1 VLAVPAALSFIVTI
15 DGPAGTGKST
25 VAHLLAKRLGL
36 EFLDTGAMY
45 RMVALYAIRQG
56 WAAPDTINAMAI
68 NASLD
73 QVNLAFAR
81 DAQGQNRAILN
92 GEDVEEA
99 IRTMEVSRVVS
110 SVSSLVPVR
119 RRLVAQQQA
128 MGHSQSLVMD
138 GRDIGTVVFPDAELK
153 LFVTADADVRAN
165 RRFAEMESANPGAVS
180 LEEVKANLLQRD
192 QEDRE
197 RLDSPLLQAQDAV
210 VLDNSSVSPDELFEQ
225 AMRLVPRR

>member
-1 VLAVPAALSFIVTI
+1 MTLIRIAV
-15 DGPAGTGKST
+15 DGYASTGKST
-25 VAHLLAKRLGL
+25 LAKRLAASLG
-36 EFLDTGAMY
+36 FLYIDTGAMY

-56 WAAPDTINAMAI
+56 WAAPDTINARAI

-73 QVNLAFAR
+73 MVNLAFAL
-81 DAQGQNRAILN
+81 DALGQNRSILN

-119 RRLVAQQQA
+119 RRLVAKQQA
-128 MGHSQSLVMD
+128 MGQSQSLVMD

-153 LFVTADADVRAN
+153 LFVTADADVRAT

-180 LEEVKANLLQRD
+180 LAEVKANLLMRD

-197 RLDSPLLQAQDAV
+197 RLDSPLLQAPDAV
-210 VLDNSSVSPDELFEQ
+210 VLDNSLVSPDELFER
-225 AMRLVPRR
+225 ALRLVPRN

>member
-1 VLAVPAALSFIVTI
+1 MTLIRIAV
-15 DGPAGTGKST
+15 DGYASTGKST
-25 VAHLLAKRLGL
+25 LAKRLASSLG
-36 EFLDTGAMY
+36 FLYIDTGAMY

-56 WAAPDTINAMAI
+56 WAAPDAINASAI

-73 QVNLAFAR
+73 RVNLAFAR
-81 DAQGQNRAILN
+81 DARGQNRAILN

-128 MGHSQSLVMD
+128 MGRSQSLVMD

-153 LFVTADADVRAN
+153 LFVTADADVRAT
-165 RRFAEMESANPGAVS
+165 RRFAEMELANPGAVS
-180 LEEVKANLLQRD
+180 LAEVKANLLQRD

-225 AMRLVPRR
+225 AMRLVPRP

>member
-1 VLAVPAALSFIVTI
+1 MTLIRIAV
-15 DGPAGTGKST
+15 DGYASTGKST
-25 VAHLLAKRLGL
+25 LAKRLASSLG
-36 EFLDTGAMY
+36 FLYIDTGAMY

-180 LEEVKANLLQRD
+180 LAEVKANLLQRD

>member
-1 VLAVPAALSFIVTI
+1 MTLIRIAV
-15 DGPAGTGKST
+15 DGYASTGKST
-25 VAHLLAKRLGL
+25 LAKRLAASLG
-36 EFLDTGAMY
+36 FLYIDTGAMY

-56 WAAPDTINAMAI
+56 WAAPDAINARAI

-81 DAQGQNRAILN
+81 DTRGRNRAILN

-153 LFVTADADVRAN
+153 LFVTADVDVRAT

-210 VLDNSSVSPDELFEQ
+210 VLDNSSVSPDELFEL
-225 AMRLVPRR
+225 ALRLVPRN

>member
-1 VLAVPAALSFIVTI
+1 MTLIRIAV
-15 DGPAGTGKST
+15 DGYASTGKST
-25 VAHLLAKRLGL
+25 LAKRLASSLG
-36 EFLDTGAMY
+36 FLYIDTGAMY

-56 WAAPDTINAMAI
+56 WAAPDAINATAI

-73 QVNLAFAR
+73 KVNLAFAR
-81 DAQGQNRAILN
+81 DARGQNRAILN

-128 MGHSQSLVMD
+128 MGQSQSLVMD

-153 LFVTADADVRAN
+153 LFVTADVDVRAT

-180 LEEVKANLLQRD
+180 LAEVKANLLQRD

-225 AMRLVPRR
+225 AMRLVPRP

>member
-1 VLAVPAALSFIVTI
+1 MTHIRIAV
-15 DGPAGTGKST
+15 DGYASTGKST
-25 VAHLLAKRLGL
+25 LAKRLASSLG
-36 EFLDTGAMY
+36 FLYIDTGAMY

-56 WAAPDTINAMAI
+56 WAAPDAINARAI

-73 QVNLAFAR
+73 QVHLAFAR
-81 DAQGQNRAILN
+81 DARGQNRAILN

-128 MGHSQSLVMD
+128 MGQSQSLVMD

-153 LFVTADADVRAN
+153 LFITADADVRAT
-165 RRFAEMESANPGAVS
+165 RRYAEMELANPGAVS
-180 LEEVKANLLQRD
+180 LAEVKANLLQRD

-197 RLDSPLLQAQDAV
+197 RLDSPLLQAQDAA
-210 VLDNSSVSPDELFEQ
+210 VLDNSLVSPDELFDR
-225 AMRLVPRR
+225 ALRLVPRP

>member
-1 VLAVPAALSFIVTI
+1 MMLIRIAV
-15 DGPAGTGKST
+15 DGYASTGKST
-25 VAHLLAKRLGL
+25 LAKRLASSLG
-36 EFLDTGAMY
+36 FLYIDTGAMY

-56 WAAPDTINAMAI
+56 WAAPDAINARAI

-81 DAQGQNRAILN
+81 DTRGRNRAILN

-153 LFVTADADVRAN
+153 LFVTADADVRAT

-180 LEEVKANLLQRD
+180 LVEVKANLLQRD

-210 VLDNSSVSPDELFEQ
+210 VLDNSSVSPDELFEL
-225 AMRLVPRR
+225 ALRLVPRN

>member
-1 VLAVPAALSFIVTI
+1 MTHIRIAV
-15 DGPAGTGKST
+15 DGYASTGKST
-25 VAHLLAKRLGL
+25 LAKRLASSLG
-36 EFLDTGAMY
+36 FLYIDTGAMY

-56 WAAPDTINAMAI
+56 WAAPDAINASAI

-73 QVNLAFAR
+73 KVNLAFAR
-81 DAQGQNRAILN
+81 DARGQNRAILN

-180 LEEVKANLLQRD
+180 LAEVKANLLQRD

-210 VLDNSSVSPDELFEQ
+210 VLDNSSISPDELFEQ

>member
-1 VLAVPAALSFIVTI
+1 MLIRIAV
-15 DGPAGTGKST
+15 DGYASTGKST
-25 VAHLLAKRLGL
+25 LAKRLASSLG
-36 EFLDTGAMY
+36 FLYIDTGAMY

-56 WAAPDTINAMAI
+56 WAAPDAINARAI

-81 DAQGQNRAILN
+81 DTRGRNRAILN

-153 LFVTADADVRAN
+153 LFVTADADVRAT

-180 LEEVKANLLQRD
+180 LVEVKANLLQRD

-210 VLDNSSVSPDELFEQ
+210 VLDNSSVSPDELFEL
-225 AMRLVPRR
+225 ALRLVPRN

>member
-1 VLAVPAALSFIVTI
+1 MTLIRIAV
-15 DGPAGTGKST
+15 DGYASTGKST
-25 VAHLLAKRLGL
+25 LAKRLASSLG
-36 EFLDTGAMY
+36 FLYIDTGAMY

-73 QVNLAFAR
+73 KVNLAFAR

-92 GEDVEEA
+92 GEDVEDA

-128 MGHSQSLVMD
+128 MGQSQSLVMD

-180 LEEVKANLLQRD
+180 LAEVKANLLQRD

-210 VLDNSSVSPDELFEQ
+210 VLDNSLVSPDELFEQ

>member
-1 VLAVPAALSFIVTI
+1 MTLIRIAV
-15 DGPAGTGKST
+15 DGYASTGKST
-25 VAHLLAKRLGL
+25 LAKRLASSLG
-36 EFLDTGAMY
+36 FLYIDTGAMY

-56 WAAPDTINAMAI
+56 WAAPDAINAMAI

-73 QVNLAFAR
+73 KVNLAFAR

-128 MGHSQSLVMD
+128 MGQSQSLVMD

-180 LEEVKANLLQRD
+180 LAEVKANLLQRD

>member
-1 VLAVPAALSFIVTI
+1 MTLIRIAV
-15 DGPAGTGKST
+15 DGYASTGKST
-25 VAHLLAKRLGL
+25 LAKRLASSLG
-36 EFLDTGAMY
+36 FLYIDTGAMY

-56 WAAPDTINAMAI
+56 WAAPDAINAGAI

-73 QVNLAFAR
+73 KVNLAFAR
-81 DAQGQNRAILN
+81 DARGQNRASLN

-128 MGHSQSLVMD
+128 MGQSQSLVMD

-153 LFVTADADVRAN
+153 LFVTADVDVRAT

-180 LEEVKANLLQRD
+180 LAEVKANLLQRD

-225 AMRLVPRR
+225 AMRLVPRP

>member
-1 VLAVPAALSFIVTI
+1 MTLIRIAV
-15 DGPAGTGKST
+15 DGYASTGKST
-25 VAHLLAKRLGL
+25 LAKRLASSLG
-36 EFLDTGAMY
+36 FLYIDTGAMY

-56 WAAPDTINAMAI
+56 WAAPDAINARAI

-128 MGHSQSLVMD
+128 MGQSQSLVMD

-180 LEEVKANLLQRD
+180 LAEVKANLLQRD

>member
-1 VLAVPAALSFIVTI
+1 MTLIRIAV
-15 DGPAGTGKST
+15 DGYASTGKST
-25 VAHLLAKRLGL
+25 LAKRLASSLG
-36 EFLDTGAMY
+36 FLYIDTGAMY

-56 WAAPDTINAMAI
+56 WAAPDAINAGAI

-73 QVNLAFAR
+73 KVNLAFAR
-81 DAQGQNRAILN
+81 DARGQNRAILN

-128 MGHSQSLVMD
+128 MGQSQSLVMD

-153 LFVTADADVRAN
+153 LFITADADVRAT

-180 LEEVKANLLQRD
+180 LAEVKANLLQRD

-225 AMRLVPRR
+225 AMRLVPRP

>member
-1 VLAVPAALSFIVTI
+1 MTLIRIAV
-15 DGPAGTGKST
+15 DGYASMGKST
-25 VAHLLAKRLGL
+25 LAKRLAASLG
-36 EFLDTGAMY
+36 FLYIDTGAMY

-56 WAAPDTINAMAI
+56 WAAPDTINARAI

-73 QVNLAFAR
+73 MVNLAFAL
-81 DAQGQNRAILN
+81 DARGQNRAILN

-128 MGHSQSLVMD
+128 MGQSQSLVMD

-153 LFVTADADVRAN
+153 LFVTADADVRAT

-180 LEEVKANLLQRD
+180 LAEVKANLLMRD

-197 RLDSPLLQAQDAV
+197 RLDSPLLQAPDAV
-210 VLDNSSVSPDELFEQ
+210 VLDNSLVSPDELFER
-225 AMRLVPRR
+225 ALRLVPRN

>member
-1 VLAVPAALSFIVTI
+1 MTLIRIAV
-15 DGPAGTGKST
+15 DGYASTGKST
-25 VAHLLAKRLGL
+25 LAKRLAASLG
-36 EFLDTGAMY
+36 FLYIDTGAMY

-56 WAAPDTINAMAI
+56 WAAPDTINARAI

-73 QVNLAFAR
+73 MVNLAFAL
-81 DAQGQNRAILN
+81 DARGQNRAILN

-128 MGHSQSLVMD
+128 MGQSQSLVMD

-153 LFVTADADVRAN
+153 LFVTADADVRAT

-180 LEEVKANLLQRD
+180 LAEVKANLLMRD

-197 RLDSPLLQAQDAV
+197 RLDSPLLQAPDAV
-210 VLDNSSVSPDELFEQ
+210 VLDNSLVSPDELFER
-225 AMRLVPRR
+225 ALRLVPRN

>member
-1 VLAVPAALSFIVTI
+1 MTLIRIAV
-15 DGPAGTGKST
+15 DGYASTGKST
-25 VAHLLAKRLGL
+25 LAKRLASSLG
-36 EFLDTGAMY
+36 FLYIDTGAMY

-56 WAAPDTINAMAI
+56 WAAPDAINARAI

-180 LEEVKANLLQRD
+180 LAEVKANLLQRD

>member
-1 VLAVPAALSFIVTI
+1 MTLIRIAV
-15 DGPAGTGKST
+15 DGYASTGKST
-25 VAHLLAKRLGL
+25 LAKRLASSLG
-36 EFLDTGAMY
+36 FLYIDTGAMY

-56 WAAPDTINAMAI
+56 WAAPDAINAGAI

-73 QVNLAFAR
+73 KVHLAFAR
-81 DAQGQNRAILN
+81 DARGQNRAILN

-128 MGHSQSLVMD
+128 MGQSQSLVMD

-153 LFVTADADVRAN
+153 LFVTADADVRAT

-180 LEEVKANLLQRD
+180 LAEVKANLLQRD

-210 VLDNSSVSPDELFEQ
+210 VLDNSLVSPDELFEQ

>member
-1 VLAVPAALSFIVTI
+1 MTLIRIAV
-15 DGPAGTGKST
+15 DGYASTGKST
-25 VAHLLAKRLGL
+25 LAKRLASSLG
-36 EFLDTGAMY
+36 FLYIDTGAMY

-56 WAAPDTINAMAI
+56 WAAPDAINARAI

-73 QVNLAFAR
+73 KVNLAFAR

-153 LFVTADADVRAN
+153 LFVTADADVRAT

-180 LEEVKANLLQRD
+180 LAEVKANLLQRD

>member
-1 VLAVPAALSFIVTI
+1 MTLIRIAV
-15 DGPAGTGKST
+15 DGYASTGKST
-25 VAHLLAKRLGL
+25 LAKRLASSLG
-36 EFLDTGAMY
+36 FLYIDTGAMY

-73 QVNLAFAR
+73 KVNLAFAR

-180 LEEVKANLLQRD
+180 LAEVKANLLQRD

>member
-1 VLAVPAALSFIVTI
+1 MMLIRIAV
-15 DGPAGTGKST
+15 DGYASTGKST
-25 VAHLLAKRLGL
+25 LAKRLASSLG
-36 EFLDTGAMY
+36 FLYIDTGAMY

-56 WAAPDTINAMAI
+56 WAAPDAINARAI

-81 DAQGQNRAILN
+81 DTRGRNRAILN

-153 LFVTADADVRAN
+153 LFVTADVDVRAT

-210 VLDNSSVSPDELFEQ
+210 VLDNSSVSPDELFEL
-225 AMRLVPRR
+225 ALRLVPRN

>member
-1 VLAVPAALSFIVTI
+1 MTHIRIAV
-15 DGPAGTGKST
+15 DGYASTGKST
-25 VAHLLAKRLGL
+25 LAKRLAASLG
-36 EFLDTGAMY
+36 FLYIDTGAMY

-56 WAAPDTINAMAI
+56 WAAPDAINARAI

-73 QVNLAFAR
+73 QVHLAFAR
-81 DAQGQNRAILN
+81 DARGQNRAILN

-128 MGHSQSLVMD
+128 MGQSQSLVMD

-153 LFVTADADVRAN
+153 LFIKADADVRAT
-165 RRFAEMESANPGAVS
+165 RRFAEMELANPGAVS
-180 LEEVKANLLQRD
+180 LAEVKANLLQRD

-210 VLDNSSVSPDELFEQ
+210 VLDNSLVSPDELFDR
-225 AMRLVPRR
+225 ALRLVPRP

>member
-1 VLAVPAALSFIVTI
+1 MRLIRIAV
-15 DGPAGTGKST
+15 DGYASTGKST
-25 VAHLLAKRLGL
+25 LAKRLASSLG
-36 EFLDTGAMY
+36 FLYIDTGAMY

-56 WAAPDTINAMAI
+56 WAAPDAINAMAI

-73 QVNLAFAR
+73 KVNLAFAR

-128 MGHSQSLVMD
+128 MGQSQSLVMD

-180 LEEVKANLLQRD
+180 LAEVKANLLQRD

>member
-1 VLAVPAALSFIVTI
+1 MTLIRIAV
-15 DGPAGTGKST
+15 DGYASTGKST
-25 VAHLLAKRLGL
+25 LAKRLASSLG
-36 EFLDTGAMY
+36 FLYIDTGAMY

-73 QVNLAFAR
+73 KVNLAFAR

-180 LEEVKANLLQRD
+180 LAEVKANLLQRD

-197 RLDSPLLQAQDAV
+197 RLDSPLLQSQDAV

>member
-1 VLAVPAALSFIVTI
+1 MTLIRIAV
-15 DGPAGTGKST
+15 DGYASTGKST
-25 VAHLLAKRLGL
+25 LAKRLASSLG
-36 EFLDTGAMY
+36 FLYIDTGAMY

-56 WAAPDTINAMAI
+56 WAAPDAINAMAI

-73 QVNLAFAR
+73 KVNLAFAR

-128 MGHSQSLVMD
+128 MGQSQSLVMD

-180 LEEVKANLLQRD
+180 LAEVKANLLQRD

-210 VLDNSSVSPDELFEQ
+210 VLDNSSISPDELFEQ

>member
-1 VLAVPAALSFIVTI
+1 MTLIRIAV
-15 DGPAGTGKST
+15 DGYASTGKST
-25 VAHLLAKRLGL
+25 LAKRLAASLG
-36 EFLDTGAMY
+36 FLYIDTGAMY

-56 WAAPDTINAMAI
+56 WAAPDAINARAI

-81 DAQGQNRAILN
+81 DARGQNRAILN

-128 MGHSQSLVMD
+128 MGQSQSLVMD

-153 LFVTADADVRAN
+153 LFVTADADVRAT

-180 LEEVKANLLQRD
+180 LAEVKANLLQRD

>member
-1 VLAVPAALSFIVTI
+1 MTLIRIAV
-15 DGPAGTGKST
+15 DGYASTGKST
-25 VAHLLAKRLGL
+25 LAKRIAASLG
-36 EFLDTGAMY
+36 FLYIDTGAMY

-56 WAAPDTINAMAI
+56 WAAPDAINARAI

-81 DAQGQNRAILN
+81 DARGRNRAILN

-153 LFVTADADVRAN
+153 LFVTADADVRAT

-180 LEEVKANLLQRD
+180 LAEVKANLLQRD

-225 AMRLVPRR
+225 AMRLVPRS

>member
-1 VLAVPAALSFIVTI
+1 MTLIRIAV
-15 DGPAGTGKST
+15 DGYASTGKST
-25 VAHLLAKRLGL
+25 LAKRLASSLG
-36 EFLDTGAMY
+36 FLYIDTGAMY

-56 WAAPDTINAMAI
+56 WAAPDAINAMAI

-81 DAQGQNRAILN
+81 DARGQNRAILN

-210 VLDNSSVSPDELFEQ
+210 VLDNSLVSPDELFEQ

>member
-1 VLAVPAALSFIVTI
+1 MTLIRIAV
-15 DGPAGTGKST
+15 DGYASTGKST
-25 VAHLLAKRLGL
+25 LAKRLASSLG
-36 EFLDTGAMY
+36 FLYIDTGAMY

-56 WAAPDTINAMAI
+56 WAAPDAINATAI

-73 QVNLAFAR
+73 KVNLAFAR
-81 DAQGQNRAILN
+81 DARGQNRAILN

-128 MGHSQSLVMD
+128 MGQSQSLVMD

-180 LEEVKANLLQRD
+180 LAEVKANLLQRD

>member
-1 VLAVPAALSFIVTI
+1 MTLIRIAV
-15 DGPAGTGKST
+15 DGYASTGKST
-25 VAHLLAKRLGL
+25 LAKRLAASLG
-36 EFLDTGAMY
+36 FLYIDTGAMY

-56 WAAPDTINAMAI
+56 WAAPDAI
-68 NASLD
+68 NARAIYASLE
-73 QVNLAFAR
+73 QGNLGFAR
-81 DAQGQNRAILN
+81 DTRGRNRAILN

-99 IRTMEVSRVVS
+99 IRPMEVSRVVS

-153 LFVTADADVRAN
+153 LFVTADADVRAT

-210 VLDNSSVSPDELFEQ
+210 VLDNSSVSPDELFEL
-225 AMRLVPRR
+225 ALRLVPRN

>member
-1 VLAVPAALSFIVTI
+1 MTLIRIAV
-15 DGPAGTGKST
+15 DGYASTGKST
-25 VAHLLAKRLGL
+25 LAKRLASSLG
-36 EFLDTGAMY
+36 FLYIDTGAMY

-56 WAAPDTINAMAI
+56 WAAPDTINARAI

-180 LEEVKANLLQRD
+180 LAEVKANLLQRD

>member
-1 VLAVPAALSFIVTI
+1 MTLIRIAV
-15 DGPAGTGKST
+15 DGYASTGKST
-25 VAHLLAKRLGL
+25 LAKRLASSLG
-36 EFLDTGAMY
+36 FLYIDTGAMY

-56 WAAPDTINAMAI
+56 WAAPDAINASAI

-73 QVNLAFAR
+73 RVNLAFAR
-81 DAQGQNRAILN
+81 DARGQNRAILN

-128 MGHSQSLVMD
+128 MGQSQSLVMD

-153 LFVTADADVRAN
+153 LFVTADADVRAT

-180 LEEVKANLLQRD
+180 LAEVKANLLQRD

-225 AMRLVPRR
+225 AMRLVPRP

>member
-1 VLAVPAALSFIVTI
+1 MTLIRIAV
-15 DGPAGTGKST
+15 DGYASTGKST
-25 VAHLLAKRLGL
+25 LAKRLASSLG
-36 EFLDTGAMY
+36 FLYIDTGAMY

-56 WAAPDTINAMAI
+56 WAAPDAINAGAI

-73 QVNLAFAR
+73 KVNLAFAR
-81 DAQGQNRAILN
+81 DARGQNRAILN

-128 MGHSQSLVMD
+128 MGQSQSLVMD

-153 LFVTADADVRAN
+153 LFVTADADVRAT
-165 RRFAEMESANPGAVS
+165 RRFAEMELANPGAVS
-180 LEEVKANLLQRD
+180 LAEVKANLLQRD